1 MTTPREFDPIRALQT
16 LNRHKVRYVLIGGFA
31 GKLLGSTILTVD
43 IDICYAR
50 DRGNLEHLAAAL
62 QELHAY
68 LRGAPEGLPF
78 RLDADTLQRG
88 DSVTFVTDAG
98 DLDILGTPSG
108 TTGYEELSRNATTL
122 DLGEVTVQVAA
133 LEDLIAMKRASG
145 RPRDRIHLEV
155 LAALR
160 DEIEREAG
168 AEAET

>member
-1 MTTPREFDPIRALQT
+1 MTTQRQFDPIRALQA
-16 LNRHKVRYVLIGGFA
+16 LNRHAVRYVLIGGFA

-50 DRGNLEHLAAAL
+50 DRANLERLAAAL
-62 QELHAY
+62 RELRAC

-88 DSVTFVTDAG
+88 DSFTFVTDAG

-122 DLGEVTVQVAA
+122 DLGEVSVQVAA
-133 LEDLIAMKRASG
+133 LEDLMAMKRASG

-160 DEIEREAG
+160 DEIENG
-168 AEAET
+168 ADRL